1 MLAPFSSASLSGGR
15 KLPALFIHQH
25 ACIQL
30 NQTVCESAARLTL
43 LHASVPKLSSKLERR
58 HTQAMHA
65 CTWLPSSRA
74 SSVPAE
80 KGSCRS
86 RVLWPVHGRE
96 SSFWGGRARPGLF
109 AFFISMPGLP
119 CIAVAATCV
128 LLPTGDRSR
137 DGAYSTVTQVTR
149 DGCTAHTHTRSH
161 HLDGRRRR
169 PHFCS
174 QDQRQLLLLYGFW
187 TFSSTFTRSSQRSLA
202 FASACSCMRCLLA
215 PDAHPVLFIS
225 LSRSM
230 CIYAMPRWYL
240 VRHCC
245 IVVVVVFTTGMVG
258 LLSASICMVLR
269 AWEREGEGERLLACA
284 TDRQETW
291 RHRTGGLSLSL
302 NPSRLFIRFL
312 SSSSSS

>member
-119 CIAVAATCV
+119 CIAVVAATCV

-137 DGAYSTVTQVTR
+137 DVRCIQHSNTSHKGWVH
-149 DGCTAHTHTRSH
+149 CTHTHTISS
-161 HLDGRRRR
+161 LGWTTTTT
-169 PHFCS
+169 S
-174 QDQRQLLLLYGFW
+174 LLLSGPAAAAAALWVLDIFVHIH
-187 TFSSTFTRSSQRSLA
+187 SLVA
-202 FASACSCMRCLLA
+202 KIPSFCL
-215 PDAHPVLFIS
+215 
-225 LSRSM
+225 
-230 CIYAMPRWYL
+230 C
-240 VRHCC
+240 
-245 IVVVVVFTTGMVG
+245 
-258 LLSASICMVLR
+258 
-269 AWEREGEGERLLACA
+269 
-284 TDRQETW
+284 
-291 RHRTGGLSLSL
+291 
-302 NPSRLFIRFL
+302 
-312 SSSSSS
+312 